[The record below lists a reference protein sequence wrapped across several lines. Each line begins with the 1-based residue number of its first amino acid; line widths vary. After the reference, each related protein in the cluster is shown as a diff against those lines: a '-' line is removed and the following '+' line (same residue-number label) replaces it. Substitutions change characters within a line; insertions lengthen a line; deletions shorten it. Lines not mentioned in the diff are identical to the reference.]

1 MLQNAP
7 ISRISPVVVV
17 VSYIRDF
24 SSKAWVGKGKAGTVL
39 TSDHQILGAVVT
51 LGEDEPC
58 FD

>member
-17 VSYIRDF
+17 GYIREF
-24 SSKAWVGKGKAGTVL
+24 SSKAWVGKGNAGTVL